1 MKRLAAFALAAIL
14 TISCYRYAEA
24 QTIKPIILD
33 NDPGGGIIQEITWFN
48 RLRDSGVPVRIRG
61 ICVSACTLVLML
73 PKSQVCIEPT
83 ASLGFH
89 LASVDDKSD
98 PLITTVI
105 NRRYYPPVVLE
116 WIKEHGPLTAA
127 PMFMDA
133 ATVVK
138 LGVFDAC
145 TSSQ

>member
-1 MKRLAAFALAAIL
+1 MKVAALALATL
-14 TISCYRYAEA
+14 LAFSNYPVPVRAEVR
-24 QTIKPIILD
+24 PIILD
-33 NDPGGGIIQEITWFN
+33 NDPGGGVIQEIIWFN
-48 RLRDSGVPVRIRG
+48 RLRDAGVPVRIRG

-98 PLITTVI
+98 PLLTSVL
-105 NRRYYPPVVLE
+105 NRRYYPAPVLE
-116 WIKEHGPLTAA
+116 WIKEHGPLTVA

-133 ATVVK
+133 ATVIK
-138 LGVFDAC
+138 LGVFDGCPA
-145 TSSQ
+145 S